1 MTEEEF
7 KKILEQLKN
16 HGKRIC
22 ALEDGEPIEKSNTSS
37 PSTAGEGQKDLVLSI
52 VNKIGDCEE
61 SEVIQQNVLD
71 KKSME
76 AKILLCFYISYKY
89 FKNAWLTTGDI
100 EKITSDLGIKIDVR
114 NVTNKMKK
122 IKKYLESGA
131 SRRKGQPTPYKL
143 NRQGIKRF
151 EEIIHVGSN

>member
-1 MTEEEF
+1 MTEEDF
-7 KKILEQLKN
+7 KKILEQLEN
-16 HGKRIC
+16 HEKRIC
-22 ALEDGEPIEKSNTSS
+22 ALEGGEIIGKGNISSLPITE
-37 PSTAGEGQKDLVLSI
+37 EGPKNLVLSI

-61 SEVIQQNVLD
+61 GEVIQQNILD

-89 FKNAWLTTGDI
+89 FSNAWLTTGDI

-114 NVTNKMKK
+114 NVTNKIKE

-131 SRRKGQPTPYKL
+131 ARRKGQATPYRL
-143 NRQGIKRF
+143 NRQGVKCF
-151 EEIIHVGSN
+151 KAIIHAGGH

>member
-1 MTEEEF
+1 MDQQEINKQIFERL
-7 KKILEQLKN
+7 KKLEKVSF
-16 HGKRIC
+16 GPEKI
-22 ALEDGEPIEKSNTSS
+22 AEKTTGEKTTGAN
-37 PSTAGEGQKDLVLSI
+37 DLVLSI

-61 SEVIQQNVLD
+61 SEVIQQKVLD

-89 FKNAWLTTGDI
+89 FNNAWLTTGDI

-122 IKKYLESGA
+122 IKKYLESGTT
-131 SRRKGQPTPYKL
+131 RRKGQPTPYRL

-151 EEIIHVGSN
+151 EEIIHAEDN